1 MTLRSEVEVL
11 YWGPDR
17 GNPTSMRQGRGPE
30 FTGRSVGVVVSR
42 RGASVRAGLKE
53 AVDALWLRTEV
64 KRRKAFLGRGEL
76 ACGRDALFLS
86 GDRGR
91 SGDAIATKSQ
101 RLTPGDLLGPG
112 EGCRWAGGRE
122 DEG

>member
-11 YWGPDR
+11 DWGPDR

-30 FTGRSVGVVVSR
+30 FTGRSVGVVVVR
-42 RGASVRAGLKE
+42 WRASVRAGLKE

-76 ACGRDALFLS
+76 ACGSDALFLF
-86 GDRGR
+86 GYRGR
-91 SGDAIATKSQ
+91 SGDVIATKSQ

>member
-11 YWGPDR
+11 YWSPDR
-17 GNPTSMRQGRGPE
+17 GNPTSMRQGRGLE
-30 FTGRSVGVVVSR
+30 LTGRPAGGWFGWWV
-42 RGASVRAGLKE
+42 SVRAGLKE

-64 KRRKAFLGRGEL
+64 KRRKAFLGWGEL
-76 ACGRDALFLS
+76 ARGSDALFLS

-91 SGDAIATKSQ
+91 SGDAITTKSQ

-112 EGCRWAGGRE
+112 RIGRWAGERK

>member
-1 MTLRSEVEVL
+1 
-11 YWGPDR
+11 
-17 GNPTSMRQGRGPE
+17 MRQGRGPE
-30 FTGRSVGVVVSR
+30 FTGRLVGVVGWR
-42 RGASVRAGLKE
+42 ASVRAGLEE

-76 ACGRDALFLS
+76 ACGSDALFLS

-91 SGDAIATKSQ
+91 SGDAITTKSQ

-112 EGCRWAGGRE
+112 RVGR
-122 DEG
+122 

>member
-1 MTLRSEVEVL
+1 
-11 YWGPDR
+11 
-17 GNPTSMRQGRGPE
+17 MRQGRGPE
-30 FTGRSVGVVVSR
+30 FTGRSVGVVVER
-42 RGASVRAGLKE
+42 RRASARAGLKE

-64 KRRKAFLGRGEL
+64 KRRKAFLGWGEL
-76 ACGRDALFLS
+76 ARGSDALFLS

-91 SGDAIATKSQ
+91 SGDAITTKSQ

-112 EGCRWAGGRE
+112 RIGRWAGERK